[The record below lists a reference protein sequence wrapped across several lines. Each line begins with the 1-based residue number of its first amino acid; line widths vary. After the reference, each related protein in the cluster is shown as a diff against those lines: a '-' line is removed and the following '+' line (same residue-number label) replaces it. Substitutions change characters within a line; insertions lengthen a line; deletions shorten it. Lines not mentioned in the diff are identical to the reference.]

1 MRTVQKLFFFNDHF
15 NLSFLPHTSTPSCLP
30 SLCSVTWSF
39 EFSLLS
45 LCCSFLLS
53 CVYTSVT
60 SCSRLLCCP
69 HWWFPKL
76 LHLCLVN
83 SVYPHLLLPCLSCQ
97 FGSSTREWTSVKLLD
112 FCLCVFSSGQFF
124 WPWVWQ
130 FGGFFPAPLDSFQ
143 VSVLSA
149 FIDYSFKVSLKLPSN
164 LPGVPVLHQPY
175 CLYFAV
181 IFLVIYGQWKFLILN
196 PIIVY

>member
-1 MRTVQKLFFFNDHF
+1 MIIWVQFA
-15 NLSFLPHTSTPSCLP
+15 
-30 SLCSVTWSF
+30 V
-39 EFSLLS
+39 SLL
-45 LCCSFLLS
+45 LHFLLS

-130 FGGFFPAPLDSFQ
+130 FGGFFSCPTGLFPSFCFVCIHWLFIQGQFETSIQSAWCSSPAPTLL
-143 VSVLSA
+143 SVFRCDFFGYLWA
-149 FIDYSFKVSLKLPSN
+149 MK
-164 LPGVPVLHQPY
+164 
-175 CLYFAV
+175 
-181 IFLVIYGQWKFLILN
+181 ILN
-196 PIIVY
+196 FESHNSLLNP